1 MPNKKLRTPKKDV
14 KHRKGHKDAR
24 QTAATA
30 GKHRV
35 AAETKDAPRGQ
46 KKVLAKRQRAVAQD
60 RKDATL
66 AATKAG
72 QAKVLGELKPLAKT
86 INTLLKTAGDFDSKA
101 NDKRLTVAITLNE
114 ARTKCKAAKINFSE
128 WVDGNVS
135 QSYRECRKLLAIGA
149 STDPKGAIEDLRKDA
164 AQRGRAMRQRKKV
177 SRDTAKAMSHFEVA
191 EQALAMMSDIEAL
204 AIIESKAKV
213 VGKRVVSEEDALLA
227 KQKKRD
233 KPFEF
238 ATVDEVKKGFRTLS
252 ARDKG
257 EFVKWAAAEIGVTVT
272 DPFQDDAV
280 DTSVPKSMRRTAGNG
295 KPARA

>member
-1 MPNKKLRTPKKDV
+1 M
-14 KHRKGHKDAR
+14 
-24 QTAATA
+24 
-30 GKHRV
+30 V
-35 AAETKDAPRGQ
+35 AA
-46 KKVLAKRQRAVAQD
+46 KVASFFPC
-60 RKDATL
+60 AT
-66 AATKAG
+66 
-72 QAKVLGELKPLAKT
+72 
-86 INTLLKTAGDFDSKA
+86 
-101 NDKRLTVAITLNE
+101 

-191 EQALAMMSDIEAL
+191 EQALAMMPDKDAKTLMEG
-204 AIIESKAKV
+204 KARV
-213 VGKRVVSEEDALLA
+213 LGMRVVSAGIAERG
-227 KQKKRD
+227 KQVDRD
-233 KPFEF
+233 KPSEF

-272 DPFQDDAV
+272 DPFQDNAV
-280 DTSVPKSMRRTAGNG
+280 DTGR
-295 KPARA
+295 